1 MKKTS
6 CDHYCY
12 IFYNICQKNDRMG
25 VASLHLPA
33 KYPKLPALLVGQIQ
47 TLIWRISYNLHS
59 VHAVS
64 DLDLIR
70 CSGLVTPTGHRS
82 GSGWGGGGGGGCLGG
97 QDPKINFIKSVK
109 HCMRMHVKFCKCILI
124 SK

>member
-1 MKKTS
+1 
-6 CDHYCY
+6 
-12 IFYNICQKNDRMG
+12 MG

-33 KYPKLPALLVGQIQ
+33 KYPQLPALLVGQIQ

-64 DLDLIR
+64 NLDLIR
-70 CSGLVTPTGHRS
+70 CSALVTPTGHRS
-82 GSGWGGGGGGGCLGG
+82 GSRWGGGGGCLGG
-97 QDPKINFIKSVK
+97 RDPQINFIKSVK
-109 HCMRMHVKFCKCILI
+109 HCMRMHVNAMQFSSLKANVVKDWLNFCKCILI